1 VVTGE
6 RLVRSWRT
14 KEILDI
20 RKEVLFARRS
30 FAEQMWSMTDHVSRV
45 HSFCELA
52 VLKLGDEVGDIKED
66 FQIVDSAVK
75 KLGDEIGK
83 IEKTDSSEI
92 FKELAWRE
100 ERRGVGS

>member
-52 VLKLGDEVGDIKED
+52 VLKLGDEVGDIKAD